1 MKDNNNSKLISALVI
16 GAAAGVALAILA
28 NSGQG
33 KKVIAD
39 IKDATG
45 KAEQDLKKA
54 LSKFED
60 RLSEGKEYISK
71 LEKKATK
78 FAKSRV

>member
-1 MKDNNNSKLISALVI
+1 MKNNSKLISALVI

-28 NSGQG
+28 NSNQG
-33 KKVIAD
+33 KKVIED

-45 KAEQDLKKA
+45 KAENDLRKA
-54 LSKFED
+54 LGKFED
-60 RLSEGKEYISK
+60 RLSEGKDYISK

-78 FAKSRV
+78 FAKSRI

>member
-1 MKDNNNSKLISALVI
+1 MQNNSKLISALII

-28 NSGQG
+28 NTNQG
-33 KKVIAD
+33 KKVVED

-45 KAEQDLKKA
+45 KAEKDLKKA

-60 RLSEGKEYISK
+60 RLSEGKDYISK
-71 LEKKATK
+71 LEKKGMK
-78 FAKSRV
+78 YVKSRTV